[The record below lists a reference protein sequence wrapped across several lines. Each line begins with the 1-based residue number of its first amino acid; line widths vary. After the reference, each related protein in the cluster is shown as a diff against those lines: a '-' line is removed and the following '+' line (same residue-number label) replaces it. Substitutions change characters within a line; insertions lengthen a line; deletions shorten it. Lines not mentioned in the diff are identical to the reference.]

1 MPLCPFTNAML
12 GQSRDVTKGQTRE
25 ATGVGQNATQP
36 RNLGLNPGGRPS
48 TPSRLDLPKRV
59 QASEAMSITKRY
71 FTSLLSMRS

>member
-1 MPLCPFTNAML
+1 MPSCPFTNAML

-36 RNLGLNPGGRPS
+36 QNLGLNPGGRPS
-48 TPSRLDLPKRV
+48 IPFGFLPPKRA